1 MCVTFCSGCDEM
13 KAVLILAGFMTL
25 TKAGGLP
32 HENLK
37 MKSVEEPFIGRQK
50 KILALFEHSEQLNQ
64 QSEYYQLGKY
74 YNIESNIANYI
85 NKDAVKEFLIL
96 FKAGFLPKYHKFSV
110 FYEKMRNEAIAMFY
124 IMYYAK
130 DFDTFYKT
138 ASWAKINT
146 NEEQFLYAFYIAVV
160 QRPDTTG
167 IVLPAPYEVYPQFFF
182 NKEVLLRMYRTK
194 MQGGVYNAVTAVNY
208 GVVKENNSYIYYAN
222 YSNGLT
228 YPNQEQKLSY
238 YTEDIGLNSYYYY
251 FHTHMPFWWKIDKLS
266 ILKNRTGEFFFYYYQ
281 QLLARY
287 YLERLTNGLG
297 EIPDFSWYSKF
308 ETGYYPQLTGNFLPF
323 TQRSNDYE
331 IHNENTYE
339 YIRFLDTYE
348 KTFSQFP
355 EKKLNFIGN
364 YWHMKYNLN
373 DDKINKELHQYS
385 YEIIARHVLGAS
397 PKPVAKY
404 DFMPTALDFYQ
415 TSMRDPA
422 FYQLYHRIINYIIE
436 YKEYLKPYDFNDL
449 YFEGVKINDVKISD
463 LVTYFEYF
471 DFNATNGVYFSPDE
485 LNYYPTAYIIR
496 QPRLNQKSFTI
507 KFEITSAVEVDAAF
521 KIFIG
526 PKYHSTGYPTNIEE
540 SWMKYYELD
549 WFVHKLV
556 VGENKVK
563 RNSSEFLFFKDDSI
577 PINEIYQWLDQG
589 KVPYDMSVQP
599 DNMPRRLML
608 PKGTPGGYTFQ
619 LFLFIYPYN
628 KQKKGDNDFQNYILD
643 DKPFGFPFDRPVRET
658 YFGQPNM
665 FYEDVQ
671 VYHKGPNFSYE
682 LNVPLYF

>member
-1 MCVTFCSGCDEM
+1 MF
-13 KAVLILAGFMTL
+13 I
-25 TKAGGLP
+25 
-32 HENLK
+32 
-37 MKSVEEPFIGRQK
+37 SVEEPFIGRQK

-348 KTFSQFP
+348 KTFSQFVQRIEFKSP

-397 PKPVAKY
+397 PKPVA
-404 DFMPTALDFYQ
+404 
-415 TSMRDPA
+415 
-422 FYQLYHRIINYIIE
+422 N
-436 YKEYLKPYDFNDL
+436 
-449 YFEGVKINDVKISD
+449 
-463 LVTYFEYF
+463 
-471 DFNATNGVYFSPDE
+471 PDE